1 MNQEF
6 VSHKKPL
13 SRSITLGCIGFIL
26 ALCIL
31 MGLMSYYSYRNALY
45 SRYRAYITDILNY
58 VDRHIDDEDLANC
71 TETLT
76 PSAKYDELLAF
87 MDGVMED
94 FSIHYLYIFK
104 PLPDRV
110 HLLSIIDA
118 QTYYKRNVDT
128 EGNLYLGWT
137 SDDEYA
143 PEDVEALAD
152 ILENE
157 KDIVFTEETT
167 EWGTDYTGI
176 LPLRTENDIPYALLA
191 VDVDISEIKTM
202 IRLRTMEFAVIIII
216 IGALFTILFLLW
228 ARKNISQPLKLLEE
242 SAVAYARKSHGKRDV
257 NELTFDAPEIHT
269 QNEVES
275 LSLAVKQMTLDIQD
289 YVQSILEA
297 ERRAAQMSD
306 LANKDALTGIRN
318 KTAYDKEVEK
328 ITWRLE
334 REPGTPYGIAII
346 DLNFLKKTND
356 TYGHD
361 KGNISIVKLS
371 RMVCSAFAH
380 SPVFRIGGDEFAV
393 ILMDHDLQHIEEL
406 KTALEEALR
415 ISAESEDME
424 PWERISAAIGYAV
437 FDAERDHEVEDVF
450 RRADENMYTRKKE
463 MKAARE

>member
-1 MNQEF
+1 M
-6 VSHKKPL
+6 
-13 SRSITLGCIGFIL
+13 
-26 ALCIL
+26 
-31 MGLMSYYSYRNALY
+31 
-45 SRYRAYITDILNY
+45 
-58 VDRHIDDEDLANC
+58 
-71 TETLT
+71 
-76 PSAKYDELLAF
+76 
-87 MDGVMED
+87 
-94 FSIHYLYIFK
+94 
-104 PLPDRV
+104 
-110 HLLSIIDA
+110 
-118 QTYYKRNVDT
+118 
-128 EGNLYLGWT
+128 
-137 SDDEYA
+137 
-143 PEDVEALAD
+143 
-152 ILENE
+152 
-157 KDIVFTEETT
+157 
-167 EWGTDYTGI
+167 
-176 LPLRTENDIPYALLA
+176 RTENDIPYALLA

-306 LANKDALTGIRN
+306 LANKDALTGVRN
-318 KTAYDKEVEK
+318 KTAYDKEVEE

-450 RRADENMYTRKKE
+450 RRADESMYTRKKE
-463 MKAARE
+463 MKEARE